1 MIGHANVF
9 LLADYYQMSSLREL
23 AVTKLRD
30 CLKTFEAKGFGD
42 MIAHIY
48 GSEEM
53 YSAQELKDAID
64 EELSQHLNGS
74 RKDEFFIQEYE
85 RLPIL
90 KDEARLKFI
99 ELRLQKLEK
108 VAGLLKDLAD
118 RMSDPDWIKDC
129 EAASL
134 SMRQLK

>member
-1 MIGHANVF
+1 MV
-9 LLADYYQMSSLREL
+9 
-23 AVTKLRD
+23 
-30 CLKTFEAKGFGD
+30 
-42 MIAHIY
+42 AHIY
-48 GSEEM
+48 GSEDM

-64 EELSQHLNGS
+64 EAISQHLNEL
-74 RKDEFFIQEYE
+74 RKDEFFTQEGE

-90 KDEARLKFI
+90 KEKALPKFI

-108 VAGLLKDLAD
+108 VVGLLKDLAD
-118 RMSDPDWIKDC
+118 RLSDPDWTKDPDWIKDC